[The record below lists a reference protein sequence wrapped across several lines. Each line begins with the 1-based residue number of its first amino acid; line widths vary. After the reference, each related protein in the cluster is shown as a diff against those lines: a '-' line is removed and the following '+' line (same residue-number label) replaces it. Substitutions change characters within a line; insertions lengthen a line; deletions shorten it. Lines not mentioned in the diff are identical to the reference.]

1 MPPKSYYPTMY
12 LARTLPR
19 LGKREKFENL
29 DKAQVHAVGTA
40 AMNHAGQSVL
50 ENVKG
55 YDPSLLDTTLTQEV
69 ELATLLDKAY
79 IGILY
84 NKHI

>member
-1 MPPKSYYPTMY
+1 MY
-12 LARTLPR
+12 FAHALPR

-55 YDPSLLDTTLTQEV
+55 YDPSLLDETLIQEV
-69 ELATLLDKAY
+69 QLATLLDKAY
-79 IGILY
+79 YIINIY
-84 NKHI
+84 KHQ